1 MEVGGGEG
9 VGPVDQVA
17 GVARVLGRPQ
27 RGVELED
34 PGEVAETG
42 GSHRLVPPGG
52 RPAPGVVEDVGRRP
66 GGGEAAHG
74 GAHLSEAQL
83 HQAPVVLE
91 SERDLDVAQRPYR
104 RRHRGVHRR
113 PLGHLAERVGEEEAA
128 LELQAHGHRRRGQGA
143 GAGGVGQRSVGRPL
157 WMWTP
162 MRTVR
167 ASARSAGSPAAS
179 ASATARSARTAA
191 GSTRPCRR
199 RASRATVAA
208 AAAAGPVA
216 GRRRLV
222 QQALGLVAGGGRILR
237 QPAARLLDPV
247 T

>member
-34 PGEVAETG
+34 AGEVAETG

-74 GAHLSEAQL
+74 GAHLPEAQL

-143 GAGGVGQRSVGRPL
+143 GAGGVGQRGVGPAPLDVDAHAHGEGVGQERGVAGRLGLGHGPVGQDGGGLDPALPEKGQQGNGGGGRRP
-157 WMWTP
+157 
-162 MRTVR
+162 
-167 ASARSAGSPAAS
+167 
-179 ASATARSARTAA
+179 
-191 GSTRPCRR
+191 
-199 RASRATVAA
+199 
-208 AAAAGPVA
+208 GPVA